1 MENELFYEF
10 SVDNEIIM
18 ERFSLCR
25 ERLDEM
31 KDEHLALDKNSSF
44 DAYFHAMTEF
54 LLMVLDNYDFIQEGG
69 LDKAELSELKKR
81 NHELYQDILPEN
93 YEKSYGNP
101 TFAVAQ
107 LGEDYGKLLSV
118 LCFELRSII
127 RAAFE
132 NNLFFIV
139 IRLELFIEI
148 FGAFLSDD
156 KNGGTTKPA
165 AIRDTIYWFLSD
177 YTEDERISRFAAMVD
192 GDRNFVREA
201 ILSSDFSDVRY
212 LYKFGEYI
220 TENEIRMAQHL
231 NSLSQE
237 EIDRMAFTF
246 TEGYRIGFEVTNKDI
261 TKKKTA
267 AIYYELG
274 FERVVKKAIEN
285 FEKID
290 LKTTLMIIAGSLFTS
305 DGSARRGASYGAIP
319 NKQFD
324 YDHKDD
330 IGLFLDA
337 NLITRKLEAAR
348 AAGERY
354 KDKARLFG
362 GPAVIETFGEKPFSP
377 VPNKDAV
384 HLTKEQQKALT
395 DYKSQNSIIMNE
407 YIIMKERSFTIISF
421 PKTEIGDNF
430 EEIFNETV
438 RINTLDYKLYQT
450 IQQKIIDAL
459 DEAEYVIIK
468 GMGDNRTVMKV
479 MLHEL
484 KDPSKETNFENCVAD
499 VNIPVGEVFTSPVL
513 TGTEGTLHVSGV
525 YLEGLF
531 FKNLEIGF
539 KDGFITSYK
548 CTNFD
553 SEEEN
558 FKYIKE
564 NILFNHD
571 TLPIGEFAIGTNTTA
586 YVVARKFGIE
596 DKLPILIAE
605 KTGPHFAVGDTCYTY
620 DEDNETF
627 NPDGKSIIARDNE
640 WSIKRKTEP
649 DKAYFNCHT
658 DITLPYDELGEISAV
673 RKDGSSV
680 TIIKDGRFVLEGT
693 EELNRPMDE
702 CAHS

>member
-1 MENELFYEF
+1 M
-10 SVDNEIIM
+10 S
-18 ERFSLCR
+18 
-25 ERLDEM
+25 
-31 KDEHLALDKNSSF
+31 AL
-44 DAYFHAMTEF
+44 Y
-54 LLMVLDNYDFIQEGG
+54 
-69 LDKAELSELKKR
+69 
-81 NHELYQDILPEN
+81 
-93 YEKSYGNP
+93 
-101 TFAVAQ
+101 
-107 LGEDYGKLLSV
+107 
-118 LCFELRSII
+118 FELRSII
-127 RAAFE
+127 GPVFE
-132 NNLFFIV
+132 NKLFLIV

-156 KNGGTTKPA
+156 KNGATTKA
-165 AIRDTIYWFLSD
+165 AVVKDAMYWFLSD
-177 YTEDERISRFAAMVD
+177 YTEDERVSRFASMVD

-220 TENEIRMAQHL
+220 TENEIRMAKHL
-231 NSLSQE
+231 SGLSQE
-237 EIDRMAFTF
+237 DIDKMASTF

-285 FEKID
+285 FEKIG
-290 LKTTLMIIAGSLFTS
+290 LKTTLMMMAGSLFIS

-319 NKQFD
+319 NKQFE

-337 NLITRKLEAAR
+337 NLVTRKLEAAR

-384 HLTKEQQKALT
+384 HLTGDQQKALT
-395 DYKSQNSIIMNE
+395 EYKSQNSIIMNE

-430 EEIFNETV
+430 EEIFNETM

-459 DEAEYVIIK
+459 DEAEYVVVK
-468 GMGDNRTVMKV
+468 GMGDNRTNMKV

-484 KDPSKETNFENCVAD
+484 KNPAKETNFENCVAD

-513 TGTEGTLHVSGV
+513 AGTEGTLHVSGV

-531 FKNLEIGF
+531 FKNLEISF
-539 KDGFITSYK
+539 KDGMITSYN
-548 CTNFD
+548 CANFD
-553 SEEEN
+553 SDEEN
-558 FKYIKE
+558 LKYIKE
-564 NILFNHD
+564 NILFNHE

-586 YVVARKFGIE
+586 YVVARKYGIE

-640 WSIKRKTEP
+640 CSIRRKTEP

-680 TIIKDGRFVLEGT
+680 VIIKDGRFVLAGT
-693 EELNRPMDE
+693 EELNKPMDE
-702 CAHS
+702 